1 MLVTGEE
8 ETVSFIDLPPNNLSK
23 LPEKGILK
31 KPCPYGGDICM
42 KEKWGTEGDSQ
53 SDNQEILSQ
62 SDNNL
67 GPDMMG
73 GGAMSDV
80 INVRCVLNVAGLITS
95 TAEQF
100 SLYQS
105 QAYFTM
111 NCCTE
116 TVWEDISKTQ

>member
-1 MLVTGEE
+1 MTGEE

-80 INVRCVLNVAGLITS
+80 INVRCVLTVEIVLNSSVCINLKLI
-95 TAEQF
+95 
-100 SLYQS
+100 LL
-105 QAYFTM
+105 
-111 NCCTE
+111 
-116 TVWEDISKTQ
+116 

>member
-1 MLVTGEE
+1 
-8 ETVSFIDLPPNNLSK
+8 
-23 LPEKGILK
+23 
-31 KPCPYGGDICM
+31 M

-80 INVRCVLNVAGLITS
+80 INVRCVLTVAGF

-116 TVWEDISKTQ
+116 IVWEDISKTQ

>member
-1 MLVTGEE
+1 
-8 ETVSFIDLPPNNLSK
+8 
-23 LPEKGILK
+23 
-31 KPCPYGGDICM
+31 M

-80 INVRCVLNVAGLITS
+80 INVRCALTVARSITFTAVEIELSILQLIAQPASTS
-95 TAEQF
+95 SFFDFQ
-100 SLYQS
+100 LL
-105 QAYFTM
+105 
-111 NCCTE
+111 
-116 TVWEDISKTQ
+116 